1 MRFTEHELTAALH
14 GAAKAMVAAQRKD
27 IRKGKA
33 DIDTVWESMGR
44 YERFKLLDVL
54 GDQILP
60 VLVALPDV
68 AVESG
73 TRPAF
78 TDAQIAE
85 AVESRM
91 DDSQG
96 KLRRKVMVAARIGL
110 VRAALAHVPPRT
122 DPDAL
127 TVPDH
132 L

>member
-14 GAAKAMVAAQRKD
+14 GAAKAMLAAQRKD

-33 DIDTVWESMGR
+33 DVETVWESMGR

-68 AVESG
+68 TVEPG
-73 TRPAF
+73 TRPTF

-85 AVESRM
+85 AVEARM

-96 KLRRKVMVAARIGL
+96 KLRRKVLVAARIGL
-110 VRAALAHVPPRT
+110 VRTALSHVPPRT